1 MIRLLASFLA
11 LVGTLCAQQAD
22 SPHRRDAWDPE
33 LVAAVARLPV
43 QDDGRVKP
51 LAAVAAY
58 DLYKVHGRRDMKLAD
73 RNETLGP
80 VEWLL
85 DVWFHPDQ
93 AANYP
98 LFRIENVAVMATL
111 GIDRDV
117 KQSFNFEYLSYR
129 ELLEVADP
137 LFDAAQKARQ
147 KERSAQTPVEE
158 HILELAGQLNLYHG
172 LHQHLTLLRSPFAL
186 QSDEL
191 RQVFGGAE
199 QATLLQFLAKGP
211 EFVELLKKYA
221 DDASNPN
228 GGNILRI
235 AEALTSEVQQDADPA
250 LFPPVAPVEQQ
261 KRWASLGAL
270 VDDGLRGRLM
280 PQHQAMLTVL
290 HNALVATDDAVR
302 KKELLA
308 FVEFARQG
316 ASGRGEL
323 GAVDLEA
330 SYHEHGYHYKALHWF
345 LTGLVV
351 VGFSW
356 MFPRKKWLWWVALL
370 VNIVPLG
377 YLVADLTFRVL
388 ITDRPPITN
397 LYDTF
402 LFIPAVGV
410 FAALVTEMINR
421 KRLALS
427 VSPFLGALFVMLAR
441 LYEVSDGKDTLREIP
456 AVLRSNFWLATHVT
470 TINIGYAAGM
480 LAAFMGTLWLL
491 LRLLRVRAHDAAFFK
506 SLTRMTYG
514 ITAFGLVFSVVGT
527 ILGGVWAEDS
537 WGRFWGWDPKEN
549 GALMI
554 CLSMLAML
562 HARMSGMV
570 KDHGFNTWAGFTG
583 IVIAFSW
590 FHVNLLEVG
599 LHSYGFSGGLKTG
612 VWTYYGVQAGLLAVG
627 AFAKLLPEP
636 GAVAPKGAAQPG
648 HTLET
653 AS

>member
-1 MIRLLASFLA
+1 MIRFLA
-11 LVGTLCAQQAD
+11 LFMAFATTLLGQQGPT
-22 SPHRRDAWDPE
+22 SHRRESWDPE
-33 LVAAVARLPV
+33 LVAAFARMPV

-51 LAAVAAY
+51 LATVAAY
-58 DLYKVHGRRDMKLAD
+58 DLYRIHGRRDMKLAE
-73 RNETLGP
+73 RKETLDP

-85 DVWFHPDQ
+85 DVWFYPDQ

-129 ELLEVADP
+129 ELLDAADP
-137 LFDAAQKARQ
+137 LFEAAQKARQ
-147 KERSAQTPVEE
+147 KERSAQSPVEE

-172 LHQHLTLLRSPFAL
+172 LHQHFTILRSPFAL

-191 RQVFGGAE
+191 RQLFDGAE
-199 QATLLQFLAKGP
+199 QANLLQILAKGP

-221 DDASNPN
+221 DDASNPK

-250 LFPPVAPVEQQ
+250 VFPPVAPVEQQ
-261 KRWASLGAL
+261 KRWVSLGA
-270 VDDGLRGRLM
+270 VIDDALRGRLM
-280 PQHQAMLTVL
+280 PQHQAMLTML
-290 HNALVATDDAVR
+290 HNALVAPDEASR
-302 KKELLA
+302 KKDLLA

-345 LTGLVV
+345 LTGLLV
-351 VGFSW
+351 VGASW

-370 VNIVPLG
+370 VNFVPLG
-377 YLVADLTFRVL
+377 YLIADLTLRVI

-402 LFIPAVGV
+402 LFIPTVAV
-410 FAALVTEMINR
+410 FAALVTECINK

-427 VSPFLGALFVMLAR
+427 VSPFVGALFVMLAR

-480 LAAFMGTLWLL
+480 LAAFMGTLWLM

-514 ITAFGLVFSVVGT
+514 VTAFGLVFAVVGT

-599 LHSYGFSGGLKTG
+599 LHSYGFSGGLKSG
-612 VWTYYGVQAGLLAVG
+612 VWTYYAIQAGLLVIG

-636 GAVAPKGAAQPG
+636 GAVAARGKAAASAR
-648 HTLET
+648 LET